1 MDLLSQWLRLV
12 RLSNGLAFSGAAQPR
27 LPTSAAMALWVDR
40 STLDRRGKPG
50 MIQADMHPRATNL
63 QRQTRDVHELGFE
76 PAGVPLPATN
86 TQGQPLYRLSI
97 LPSLGAALH
106 VPNQS

>member
-1 MDLLSQWLRLV
+1 
-12 RLSNGLAFSGAAQPR
+12 
-27 LPTSAAMALWVDR
+27 
-40 STLDRRGKPG
+40 
-50 MIQADMHPRATNL
+50 MHPRATNL
-63 QRQTRDVHELGFE
+63 QRRTRDVHEPGFE
-76 PAGVPLPATN
+76 PAGVPLPVTN